1 MEALAILEKKIADL
15 VERVNNLRAENSALV
30 EQNSALQKKIER
42 LETLSL
48 TQTKEDEHERELTK
62 VMVDNLIRDIDAVV
76 GQEHEQ

>member
-15 VERVNNLRAENSALV
+15 VERVSNLRAENSALI
-30 EQNSALQKKIER
+30 EQNSVLQKKIER

>member
-15 VERVNNLRAENSALV
+15 VERVNKLRAENGALI
-30 EQNSALQKKIER
+30 EENSALQKKVEH

-48 TQTKEDEHERELTK
+48 ANTQNDEHERELTK